1 MTSRNLTEVFV
12 IMRNNASKNRNHYDD
27 RRGSDSE
34 RLLKHSVREAEEGLE
49 MQDDYGTPPVWL
61 DKFEE
66 AQYTMSKIKPK
77 LDELGSLH
85 ARHLLRPTFDD
96 QRDDECE
103 IEVLSQIVSKL
114 ISSTHRHIQCVR
126 SSLGVGSKV
135 EQRLTANAVECAL
148 LQLQDLTVKFRNSQN
163 AYLLQLNSREERS
176 QKYFDNNEF
185 TNVELGGGGG
195 GGGDNNDD
203 ELANFADSFD
213 NFLQPV
219 DGVGSTTTTTN
230 GRNTNTYLFDDD
242 EQEIDDHFKKPVA
255 NRMTQQQLLLFEEE
269 NTRLAQHREEEVT
282 KIVKSIY
289 DLNDIFKDL
298 GHMVHEQ
305 GTIMDRI
312 DYNVEQTQTRV
323 SEGLRQLQRAEMYQ
337 RKNRKMCIIL
347 ILAAVT
353 FFMLLLLILTKL

>member
-1 MTSRNLTEVFV
+1 MC
-12 IMRNNASKNRNHYDD
+12 A
-27 RRGSDSE
+27 
-34 RLLKHSVREAEEGLE
+34 RLSFRCTFAYHSISLSLSLCLSLCR
-49 MQDDYGTPPVWL
+49 
-61 DKFEE
+61 
-66 AQYTMSKIKPK
+66 IKPK

-114 ISSTHRHIQCVR
+114 IASTHRHIQCVR
-126 SSLGVGSKV
+126 SSLGVGSKL

-148 LQLQDLTVKFRNSQN
+148 LQLQDLTIKFRNSQN

-195 GGGDNNDD
+195 GDHND
-203 ELANFADSFD
+203 ELGNFVDTFD
-213 NFLQPV
+213 NFLQPL
-219 DGVGSTTTTTN
+219 DGGIMATATGTTTVAGGAGTRSN
-230 GRNTNTYLFDDD
+230 NYLFEQDD

-347 ILAAVT
+347 VLAVVT

>member
-12 IMRNNASKNRNHYDD
+12 IMRNNASKNRSHYDD
-27 RRGSDSE
+27 RRGSDAE

-49 MQDDYGTPPVWL
+49 LQDDYGTPPAWL

-85 ARHLLRPTFDD
+85 ARHLLRPAFDD
-96 QRDDECE
+96 QRDDECD

-114 ISSTHRHIQCVR
+114 ITSTHRHIQCVR
-126 SSLGVGSKV
+126 SSIGVGSKV
-135 EQRLTANAVECAL
+135 EQCLTANAVHCAL
-148 LQLQDLTVKFRNSQN
+148 LQLQELTVKFRASQN

-176 QKYFDNNEF
+176 QKYFDDGGGAGDVF
-185 TNVELGGGGG
+185 TNVELGDQGV
-195 GGGDNNDD
+195 
-203 ELANFADSFD
+203 ENFVDSFD
-213 NFLQPV
+213 NFLQPPAE
-219 DGVGSTTTTTN
+219 GKASN
-230 GRNTNTYLFDDD
+230 GNSYLFEDDD
-242 EQEIDDHFKKPVA
+242 QAIDDHFQRPPA
-255 NRMTQQQLLLFEEE
+255 SRMTQQQLLLFEEE
-269 NTRLAQHREEEVT
+269 NSRVAQHREQEVT

-298 GHMVHEQ
+298 GHMVQEQ
-305 GTIMDRI
+305 GTVLDRI

-323 SEGLRQLQRAEMYQ
+323 SEGLRQLHKAEMYQ
-337 RKNRKMCIIL
+337 RKNRKMCVIL
-347 ILAAVT
+347 VLAAVT